1 MPSPRQTLQR
11 EKKRGSTVEEYE
23 DERSREDG
31 WLAGGALILDT
42 SISEML
48 WVELSH
54 KQVIVSQ

>member
-1 MPSPRQTLQR
+1 M
-11 EKKRGSTVEEYE
+11 VEEYE
-23 DERSREDG
+23 GERSREDG